1 MRLVDCAGAAYHRTR
16 RATGRG
22 RDVLSDVLT
31 GILDEMRIVASI
43 VLPVLILVIAAVVKC
58 LLSER

>member
-1 MRLVDCAGAAYHRTR
+1 MSTGSDGIR

-22 RDVLSDVLT
+22 RDVLSDVPI
-31 GILDEMRIVASI
+31 GILDEMRIVAI
-43 VLPVLILVIAAVVKC
+43 VALPVLILIIAAVVKY